1 MARES
6 VDPRA
11 LLRNWA
17 GRDFDFEILVANP
30 WTPHMVVA
38 ERYGEGRVWM
48 AGDSVHQFM
57 PTGGYGM
64 NTGVGDAVDLGWKL
78 AAVIPGWGGPALL
91 RSYDAERRP
100 LAIPDPP
107 DPRRHPAV
115 KHDLRTHS
123 AHQKADG

>member
-1 MARES
+1 MRVFFSSRRRHTRCALGTGVQTCALPISLHTPVPEGMAPES

-48 AGDSVHQFM
+48 AGDSVHQDRKS
-57 PTGGYGM
+57 TRL
-64 NTGVGDAVDLGWKL
+64 N
-78 AAVIPGWGGPALL
+78 
-91 RSYDAERRP
+91 SS
-100 LAIPDPP
+100 
-107 DPRRHPAV
+107 H
-115 KHDLRTHS
+115 
-123 AHQKADG
+123 